1 MEEVSHSSVV
11 DPGAEYTRRLE
22 NRRAEVTR
30 LERLNLRIGNT
41 RLFVFL
47 LGVVTAWF
55 AVKPG
60 LLAAWWLAVPALGFV
75 ALVFSHEHLR
85 GAERRARRSVV
96 FYEKGLA
103 RLQDRWSGQGE
114 PGMDFLAGTHPY
126 AQDLDIFGPGSLFE
140 LLCTARTRGGESTL
154 AEWLRTAASSEKI
167 RARQEAVAELRP
179 KLDLREQLALRGEEM
194 RARLHPALLITWA
207 EEPVLPHLAR
217 ERVAT
222 TLLVLCTL
230 VTWAGWVGFGL
241 HPAFFLAALGAQ
253 GLFAFR
259 LRTRVLQVITGVAH
273 ATRELRLLTEVLS
286 CFEAEHFRCPYLK
299 TLRAALETHG
309 APPSRQ
315 IERLGRLLN
324 LLESRNNQL
333 FIPIAALLLWT
344 THIALAIEAWR
355 GASGPL
361 VSRWLG
367 AIGEL
372 EALGSLAGYAY
383 EHPTD
388 PFPEILAEGPRFEGE
403 GLGHPL
409 IPDARC
415 VRNDV
420 CLGGPL
426 RVLIVSGSNMSG
438 KSTLL
443 RTVGINTVLAM
454 AGAPVRARRLR
465 ISPLVLGT
473 TVHIQDSLQAGSSRF
488 YAEITRLRVLM
499 DLAQGAQPLLFLLDE
514 IFHGT
519 NSHDRQIGA
528 EAVIRGF
535 LKRGAIGLV
544 TTHDLALTRVAES
557 LAPQAANVCFE
568 DHLEN
573 GRLVFDYRMRSGV
586 VQKSNALA
594 LMRSVGLEV

>member
-1 MEEVSHSSVV
+1 M
-11 DPGAEYTRRLE
+11 
-22 NRRAEVTR
+22 
-30 LERLNLRIGNT
+30 
-41 RLFVFL
+41 
-47 LGVVTAWF
+47 AWV

-60 LLAAWWLAVPALGFV
+60 LLTAWWLAMPALGFV
-75 ALVFSHEHLR
+75 ALVFSHERIR
-85 GAERRARRSVV
+85 GAERQARRSVA

-103 RLQDRWSGQGE
+103 RVQDRWSGQGE
-114 PGMDFLAGTHPY
+114 PGMDFLAETHPY
-126 AQDLDIFGPGSLFE
+126 AQDLDIFGRGSLFE

-154 AEWLRTAASSEKI
+154 AEWLRTATPPETI

-179 KLDLREQLALRGEEM
+179 KLDLREQLALRGEEV
-194 RARLHPALLITWA
+194 RARVHPTQLVTWA
-207 EEPVLPHLAR
+207 QEPLLPNLAR

-222 TLLVLCTL
+222 TILVLCTL
-230 VTWAGWVGFGL
+230 GTWVGWVGLGL
-241 HPAFFLAALGAQ
+241 HPVFFLAALGAQ

-259 LRTRVLQVITGVAH
+259 LRTSVLHVLIGVAH
-273 ATRELRLLTEVLS
+273 ATRDLRLLTEMLS
-286 CFEAEHFRCPYLK
+286 CFEAEHFRCPYLQ
-299 TLRAALETHG
+299 TLRAALDTNG

-355 GASGPL
+355 AASGPL
-361 VSRWLG
+361 VSRWLD
-367 AIGEL
+367 AVGEL

-388 PFPEILAEGPRFEGE
+388 PFPEIVTEGPRFEGE

-409 IPDARC
+409 IPDVRC

-420 CLGGPL
+420 RLGEPL

-443 RTVGINTVLAM
+443 RTVGVNTVLAM
-454 AGAPVRARRLR
+454 AGAPVRARRLQV
-465 ISPLVLGT
+465 SPLVLGT
-473 TVHIQDSLQAGSSRF
+473 TVHVQDSLQAGSSRF

-499 DLAQGAQPLLFLLDE
+499 DLAQGPRPLLFLLDE

-528 EAVIRGF
+528 EAIIRGF

-557 LAPQAANVCFE
+557 LAPQTANVCFE

-573 GRLVFDYRMRSGV
+573 GRLVFDYRMRPGV

-594 LMRSVGLEV
+594 LMQAVGLEV

>member
-1 MEEVSHSSVV
+1 VKEVLDSPVL
-11 DPGAEYTRRLE
+11 DPEAEYARRLE

-30 LERLNLRIGNT
+30 LDRLNRQIGNV

-60 LLAAWWLAVPALGFV
+60 LLAAWWLAVPALGFF

-85 GAERRARRSVV
+85 GAERRAQRSVI

-114 PGMDFLAGTHPY
+114 PGMDFSAGTHPY
-126 AQDLDIFGPGSLFE
+126 AQDLDIFGHGSLFE

-154 AEWLRTAASSEKI
+154 AEWLRTAASAEKI

-179 KLDLREQLALRGEEM
+179 KLDLREQLALRGEEV
-194 RARLHPALLITWA
+194 RARVQPEQLVMWA
-207 EEPVLPHLAR
+207 QEPVLPHLAR

-222 TLLVLCTL
+222 TVLVLCTL
-230 VTWAGWVGFGL
+230 GTWAGWVGLGL
-241 HPAFFLAALGAQ
+241 HPAFFLAALGMQ

-273 ATRELRLLTEVLS
+273 ATRELRLLTEILS

-388 PFPEILAEGPRFEGE
+388 PFPEIIAEGPRFEGE

-426 RVLIVSGSNMSG
+426 RVLIISGSNMSG

-499 DLAQGAQPLLFLLDE
+499 DLAQGPQPLLFLLDE

-573 GRLVFDYRMRSGV
+573 GCLVFDYRMHPGV

>member
-1 MEEVSHSSVV
+1 MKAAPSSPFI
-11 DPGAEYTRRLE
+11 DPCAEYTRRLE
-22 NRRAEVTR
+22 NRRAEVAR
-30 LERLNLRIGNT
+30 LGRLHLRIGNV
-41 RLFVFL
+41 RLSVFL
-47 LGVVTAWF
+47 IGVAIFWF
-55 AVKPG
+55 AAKPG
-60 LLAAWWLAVPALGFV
+60 LLTAWWLAVPALGFV
-75 ALVFSHEHLR
+75 ALVFFHER
-85 GAERRARRSVV
+85 IRQAERQAQRGVV

-103 RLQDRWSGQGE
+103 RMQDRWSGQGE
-114 PGMDFLAGTHPY
+114 PGIDFLAGPHPY
-126 AQDLDIFGPGSLFE
+126 AQDLDIFGCGSLFE
-140 LLCTARTRGGESTL
+140 LLCAARTRGGESTL
-154 AEWLRTAASSEKI
+154 AEWLRTAAPFEKI
-167 RARQEAVAELRP
+167 RARQEAVAELRST
-179 KLDLREQLALRGEEM
+179 LDLREQLALRGEEM
-194 RARLHPALLITWA
+194 RTRVHPEQLVAWA
-207 EEPVLPHLAR
+207 EEPVLPRLER
-217 ERVAT
+217 ERMAAT
-222 TLLVLCTL
+222 ALVLCT
-230 VTWAGWVGFGL
+230 VATWAGWVGLGL
-241 HPAFFLAALGAQ
+241 NPAFFLVTLGAQ
-253 GLFAFR
+253 GLFSFR
-259 LRTRVLQVITGVAH
+259 LRKRVLHIIASVAH
-273 ATRELRLLTEVLS
+273 ATRDLRLLAEVLL
-286 CFEAEHFRCPYLK
+286 CFEAEHFTGPYLK
-299 TLRAALETHG
+299 TLRATLETNG

-315 IERLGRLLN
+315 IERLGRRLN

-355 GASGPL
+355 GVSGPL

-383 EHPTD
+383 EHPAD
-388 PFPEILAEGPRFEGE
+388 PFPEIVAEGPWFEGE

-420 CLGGPL
+420 CLGGSL

-454 AGAPVRARRLR
+454 AGAPVRAQRLR
-465 ISPLVLGT
+465 ISPLALGT

-499 DLAQGAQPLLFLLDE
+499 DLAQGPQPLLFLLDE

-528 EAVIRGF
+528 EAIVRGF
-535 LKRGAIGLV
+535 IKRGAIGLV

-557 LAPQAANVCFE
+557 LTPRVANVCFE

-573 GRLVFDYRMRSGV
+573 GRLVFDYRMRPGV

-594 LMRSVGLEV
+594 LMRAVGLEV